1 MFILCD
7 PDIAWRSA
15 LRGRLPSGAAIVEL
29 DDLPAAR
36 AAIDDAR
43 SATTLFLG
51 PHLDTSAALTLAESL
66 ENAGRGVA
74 AILVQDALEPTTLR
88 QALRVGVVDVLT
100 PDTSDAELE
109 DAVARARAEA
119 SERMPATPVP
129 AAEGETSSLGR
140 LITVF
145 STKGGCGKSL
155 VASNLAILLSQ
166 QDVGDVAL
174 VDLDLQSG
182 DLAIMLQVMPG
193 LSIYDAAQSID
204 RIDADAL
211 KGYLTP
217 HDSGVSLLA
226 APLEPSLAEAVSA
239 DAVARMLQLL
249 RERFAYVVIDGP
261 AFFTD
266 QILAAIDA
274 SDHVVLVGSL
284 DVPSIKN
291 LRMALNT
298 LQQLGR
304 PRDEILTVLNR
315 ADSNVGLRTPEVEK
329 SLGTI
334 IDVRLPSSRDVPMSI
349 NQGAPLAGER
359 RKSEVVDA
367 IAELLPKLTHV
378 APQEATTS
386 SRGGLFGRR
395 R

>member
-1 MFILCD
+1 MYILCD
-7 PDIAWRSA
+7 PDDGWRSQ
-15 LRGRLPSGAAIVEL
+15 LRGRLPGSAAVTEVRA
-29 DDLPAAR
+29 PSEGR
-36 AAIDDAR
+36 AA
-43 SATTLFLG
+43 
-51 PHLDTSAALTLAESL
+51 L
-66 ENAGRGVA
+66 EDGS
-74 AILVQDALEPTTLR
+74 EPTTLLLGPSLDAR
-88 QALRVGVVDVLT
+88 DALQLAAQVDESDRPVAAVLFLHRLDTTIMRDALRAGVVDVLT
-100 PDTSDAELE
+100 PDVSDDELG
-109 DAVARARAEA
+109 DALARAREEA
-119 SERMPATPVP
+119 GERLPEAGPGD
-129 AAEGETSSLGR
+129 GEDHGKV
-140 LITVF
+140 ITVF

-155 VASNLAILLSQ
+155 VASNLAILIAQ
-166 QDVGDVAL
+166 QAQGDVAL

-182 DLAIMLQVMPG
+182 DLAIMLQMMPG

-239 DAVARMLQLL
+239 EAVARMLQLL

-266 QILAAIDA
+266 QVLAAIDL

-367 IAELLPKLTHV
+367 IAELLPKLTHIS
-378 APQEATTS
+378 PQEATP

>member
-1 MFILCD
+1 MIILCD
-7 PDIAWRSA
+7 PDAGWRSRLRTRLPSQSSVTELDDLAAVRAALDDLAGATSVLLGPTLDPQEAVRLAAHVEESGHAAAVIMFLQSLDPTVMRSA
-15 LRGRLPSGAAIVEL
+15 LRA
-29 DDLPAAR
+29 
-36 AAIDDAR
+36 
-43 SATTLFLG
+43 
-51 PHLDTSAALTLAESL
+51 
-66 ENAGRGVA
+66 
-74 AILVQDALEPTTLR
+74 
-88 QALRVGVVDVLT
+88 GVVDVLT
-100 PDTSDAELE
+100 PDVSDEELG
-109 DAVARARAEA
+109 DALARAREEA
-119 SERMPATPVP
+119 GERSPVTDP
-129 AAEGETSSLGR
+129 RAREDLGKV
-140 LITVF
+140 ITVF

-155 VASNLAILLSQ
+155 VASNLGILIAQ
-166 QDVGDVAL
+166 QQGAGVAL

-182 DLAIMLQVMPG
+182 DLAIMLQMMPG

-217 HDSGVSLLA
+217 HDSGISLLA
-226 APLEPSLAEAVSA
+226 APLEPSLAEAVSGET
-239 DAVARMLQLL
+239 VAAMIQML
-249 RERFAYVVIDGP
+249 RERFAYVVVDSP

-274 SDHVVLVGSL
+274 SDHIVLVGSL

-304 PRDEILTVLNR
+304 PREEILTVLNR

-329 SLGTI
+329 SLGTA
-334 IDVRLPSSRDVPMSI
+334 IDVHIPSSRDVPMSI

-359 RKSEVVDA
+359 RKSDVVEA
-367 IAELLPKLTHV
+367 IARLLPKLTD
-378 APQEATTS
+378 ALPQEAAP
-386 SRGGLFGRR
+386 SRGGLFARR